1 MKKKVRV
8 TLWLVIAIL
17 CLIYG
22 VIVRAVGSGTSFF
35 IVWWT
40 MGIMFGAFALVAKKS
55 LWKRMS
61 LVVRKILSVVI
72 VAAVVCVVIVE
83 GLIITGFTKHGEPNL
98 DYIIVLGAQVH
109 ESGPSIVLKYRLD
122 KAVEYLEENPDT
134 KCIVSGGQGANE
146 PFAEAEGMATYL
158 EKKGIAKERILLE
171 KESTTT
177 EQNIKYSKKLIAE
190 SNAKI
195 GLVTNNF
202 HLYRALQIARGEDLG
217 DISGIA
223 AGSTKLFLPNNMLR
237 EFLGEMKYLITHI
250 G

>member
-8 TLWLVIAIL
+8 TICIVLAIL

-35 IVWWT
+35 IVWWA
-40 MGIMFGAFALVAKKS
+40 MGMMFGAFALVAKKS
-55 LWKRMS
+55 LWKKMP
-61 LVVRKILSVVI
+61 LVVRRILSVVI

-83 GLIITGFTKHGEPNL
+83 GLIITAFMKHGEPNL

-237 EFLGEMKYLITHI
+237 EILGEMKYLITHI